1 MKSKWL
7 AGALTL
13 MLAGGVASAQGAT
26 ITIACGAVGQELQLC
41 KQETEAWAKKTG
53 NTVKVLE
60 TPQLTNNRL
69 ALYQQ
74 NLSAGNSDIDIYQI
88 DVIHPGILGS
98 FFIDLRPLIPAAD
111 ISVQNQGIIANN
123 TYDGKLIAMPWFTD
137 GGVLYYRT
145 DLLKKYGFKEPPTT
159 WAQMFLMA
167 KVIQAGERKANPNFY
182 GFVYQ
187 GNAYEGLTCDA
198 LEWIASYGGGT
209 IVDDKGNVT
218 INNPKAIEALN
229 FIAQNSKQ
237 VSPPGVTT
245 YDEEAARGVFQ
256 SGNAAFMRNWPYA
269 YSLGESAGSA
279 VKGKLA
285 VAPLP
290 HGPGGQS
297 VGTLGGWQL
306 AVSKFSKHQ
315 KEAADLVAYLSSEAV
330 QKQRAIE
337 GSFQPTI
344 PALYKDPEVLKAV
357 PFFKDISGRV
367 PVARPSTVTG
377 AKYNQV
383 STAFWNAVHSVLT
396 GQMDGKA
403 ALSGLATQL
412 NQIKGPGW

>member
-1 MKSKWL
+1 M
-7 AGALTL
+7 
-13 MLAGGVASAQGAT
+13 
-26 ITIACGAVGQELQLC
+26 
-41 KQETEAWAKKTG
+41 
-53 NTVKVLE
+53 LE

-123 TYDGKLIAMPWFTD
+123 TYEGKLIAMPWFTD

-396 GQMDGKA
+396 GQMDAKA